1 MDTTK
6 DRNCYLKQIEN
17 ACENLTSENDDFIFV
32 TMNTDSKTSHSMGT
46 QIGMDFLNQ
55 QLMVDS
61 GESSILKMFSKFVK
75 DQYGGQEIEF
85 STEQKIV
92 TKLSQNVNMD
102 TSAVEMRIVVNDKLD
117 ASPTELIHTELLT
130 SDSIGNNSQSNL
142 YYIADAEKGTV
153 DQKEADIESN
163 QKAPR
168 ADRENGLSA
177 NQDAS
182 LKQNPD
188 QIDNEPELCGDM
200 NDRKQQTVCKTVRRI
215 GRPKKEDKASFTDSE
230 VRKKQ
235 VLGKT
240 EGTSNYQIG
249 TTDKKSPNKTVD
261 KEEKTKVMAGKPGK
275 KSVDIKTPKA
285 PKPTA
290 VLTSRSGRKV
300 VLPKWLQEN
309 YQEVKEIK
317 KEPEDLDDSYGG
329 LNVSKSDEDTLVKA
343 GSRLSKEKLKQ
354 EMANEYPSAEEK
366 TFGKRKG
373 IDKEPD
379 KKFSK
384 NQSKTGSVRK
394 SNLQEP
400 GQIHQRRGSKRKF
413 EDSIEIGESLEPD
426 KSKMMKTDFESDNK
440 EETEKGENVKV
451 LKEENINIEQSIA
464 GVPFENVQKHGE
476 DNENDE
482 SVLYEGI
489 IGDSS
494 DAENEENE
502 IKDDDEDDFE
512 VVGDESDT
520 KEDNDTGEN
529 TKPSSGRW
537 SCGVCN
543 AKAKKCWLVRR
554 HMRRMHDL
562 GNDDFK
568 PCRHCRRVLANEE
581 CNRCLVKEVKNYM
594 CDTCGSVF
602 NTKAQLSRH
611 EEIHLT
617 EKEVPCPLCNK
628 KFKTERYVK
637 MHVYNTH
644 KKRYGKALSAQ
655 TEPGVCDICGKWFR
669 FKCNAVRHREI
680 HFEEKRFDCN
690 ICQMKFRHSSSLK
703 RHMISH
709 QQKSENMYVCEQC
722 GRSFKMRQTLLQHHR
737 VHVKQPFLKCEYCPR
752 EFRTYK
758 GKKYHILKDH
768 IDKAGDFSFK
778 SYICG
783 HCGKPSSSKNEYEDH
798 LKNHDES
805 RTHVCSICGTRW
817 ETVAQLKAHKKKHN
831 VTPFRYRCKVCNI
844 PFKEASKVRAH
855 ILKDSH
861 LKNCAAK
868 GLDRTIDK
876 VSDLTNTEIV
886 EIIEYDYDMTFRS
899 EEDLQLEIEAST
911 SAEIHEIPD
920 EIKVIHIEQNEFDGT
935 GAQTVQI
942 LNEEGVEIMY
952 DEISLPQEE
961 ITVDGNQVIYQ
972 VEIDGQNAII
982 CDTLTSQAVES
993 ILKLQS
999 QS

>member
-1 MDTTK
+1 METAK

-17 ACENLTSENDDFIFV
+17 ACENLTSQNDDFMFV
-32 TMNTDSKTSHSMGT
+32 TMNTHSKTSHCVGT

-75 DQYGGQEIEF
+75 DHYGGEEIEYK
-85 STEQKIV
+85 TEQKIY
-92 TKLSQNVNMD
+92 TKLSENVNVD
-102 TSAVEMRIVVNDKLD
+102 TSSIEMRNVENDKLD
-117 ASPTELIHTELLT
+117 LSPTELIQTELMEQESSENKTL
-130 SDSIGNNSQSNL
+130 SFSNN
-142 YYIADAEKGTV
+142 IVAETETV
-153 DQKEADIESN
+153 AQKEAATESYE
-163 QKAPR
+163 KAPQSEK
-168 ADRENGLSA
+168 ENCLSA
-177 NQDAS
+177 SQEAS
-182 LKQNPD
+182 SLFTHIPEQFD
-188 QIDNEPELCGDM
+188 DEPELCSDLS
-200 NDRKQQTVCKTVRRI
+200 DRKIETVCKTVRRI
-215 GRPKKEDKASFTDSE
+215 GRPKKEDKARITDNE
-230 VRKKQ
+230 LRKTQ
-235 VLGKT
+235 ELQKT
-240 EGTSNYQIG
+240 VETLDEQIS
-249 TTDKKSPNKTVD
+249 TIDKKLTNKT
-261 KEEKTKVMAGKPGK
+261 GK
-275 KSVDIKTPKA
+275 KSTDIKTPKSS
-285 PKPTA
+285 KTSA

-300 VLPKWLQEN
+300 VLPKWLQEDF
-309 YQEVKEIK
+309 QEVEIK

-329 LNVSKSDEDTLVKA
+329 LHVSKSNVDKDTLVKA
-343 GSRLSKEKLKQ
+343 GSRSSRQKLKQ
-354 EMANEYPSAEEK
+354 EMIDNFSSAGEK
-366 TFGKRKG
+366 TIGKKKSF
-373 IDKEPD
+373 DKEPD
-379 KKFSK
+379 KKFAK
-384 NQSKTGSVRK
+384 NQFKTGSVK
-394 SNLQEP
+394 KPDQQEP
-400 GQIHQRRGSKRKF
+400 GQIQQGRGIKRKF
-413 EDSIEIGESLEPD
+413 EDSNEINGDQIGDSLEPD
-426 KSKMMKTDFESDNK
+426 KSKMMKKDFELHDVDD
-440 EETEKGENVKV
+440 EEEIEKVGNVKV
-451 LKEENINIEQSIA
+451 LKEDSNNKERSR
-464 GVPFENVQKHGE
+464 GTFEKGEKLEE

-482 SVLYEGI
+482 SILYDAI
-489 IGDSS
+489 IGSNS
-494 DAENEENE
+494 DGENEENE
-502 IKDDDEDDFE
+502 IKDDDEDDGE
-512 VVGDESDT
+512 VDGDESDT
-520 KEDNDTGEN
+520 KEDTGEN
-529 TKPSSGRW
+529 TKQSSGRW

-581 CNRCLVKEVKNYM
+581 CNRCLVKEEKNFM

-602 NTKAQLSRH
+602 TTKAQLSRH
-611 EEIHLT
+611 EEVHLT

-655 TEPGVCDICGKWFR
+655 TEPGICDICGKWFR

-680 HFEEKRFDCN
+680 HFEEKKFDCS

-703 RHMISH
+703 RHMMSH
-709 QQKSENMYVCEQC
+709 QQKSDNMYVCEQC

-768 IDKAGDFSFK
+768 IDKAGEFSFK
-778 SYICG
+778 SYICE
-783 HCGKPSSSKNEYEDH
+783 HCGKPSSSQNEYEEH

-855 ILKDSH
+855 IQKDSH
-861 LKNCAAK
+861 FKNCAAK

-886 EIIEYDYDMTFRS
+886 EIIEYDYELNFRS

-911 SAEIHEIPD
+911 TAEIHEMPD
-920 EIKVIHIEQNEFDGT
+920 EIKVIHIEQNEFDVT
-935 GAQTVQI
+935 GGQTVQI

-999 QS
+999 QA